1 MVTHVPGTC
10 MYHFLLEQHAFN
22 RKNDVCCS
30 SPERVKRS
38 LTKSLLG
45 FHSCFESGSPCS
57 VALLSPVSEQIVQ
70 LIRYGKKS

>member
-30 SPERVKRS
+30 SPGKSEEKPDKVSVR
-38 LTKSLLG
+38 LSLL
-45 FHSCFESGSPCS
+45 
-57 VALLSPVSEQIVQ
+57 L
-70 LIRYGKKS
+70 